1 MLYIN
6 GSLQLLPV
14 PEAKQYCLMSFRF
27 DDLPLNDD
35 HTVLASVRMFIDGGL
50 VEKFKIDL
58 KV

>member
-1 MLYIN
+1 M
-6 GSLQLLPV
+6 LPV